1 MPLLETDRLM
11 LRKLTVDDAPFILEL
26 LNQPSFLRHVGDKGV
41 RGTAGARRYILSGP
55 IESYERLGF
64 GLWLVV
70 LRHDAQPIG
79 ICGLLKRESLPDV
92 DIGFAFVPR
101 FWSKG
106 YAFESASAVV
116 SHARDTLGLNRL
128 AAIVSPGNLAS
139 IRLLEKLG
147 FSFER
152 TARLSEA
159 GPEIRL
165 FARRLNPPAGQTPS
179 A

>member
-1 MPLLETDRLM
+1 MLATDRLT

-26 LNQPSFLRHVGDKGV
+26 LNEPSFLRHVGDKGV
-41 RGTAGARRYILSGP
+41 RSTADARRYILSGP
-55 IESYERLGF
+55 IESYERFGF

-70 LRHDAQPIG
+70 LKDAAQPIG
-79 ICGLLKRESLPDV
+79 ICGLLMRESLPDV

-116 SHARDTLGLNRL
+116 GHARDTLGLNRL
-128 AAIVSPGNLAS
+128 AAIVSPGNVAS

-152 TARLSEA
+152 TARLSES

-165 FARRLNPPAGQTPS
+165 FGRRLNSPAGRNPS